1 MTNAKEKAAAL
12 VEKYRN
18 VIGGMAHVAAKQ
30 CAIIAVEEVIAT
42 QPRYPSYVDWD
53 DAGAT
58 YQLYYEAQMEEAMA
72 FWQSVKIEIE
82 QL

>member
-1 MTNAKEKAAAL
+1 MTAKEKAEAL

-18 VIGGMAHVAAKQ
+18 VIGGMSHVAAKQ

-53 DAGAT
+53 DVGASF
-58 YQLYYEAQMEEAMA
+58 QHYYSAQMDEALE
-72 FWQSVKIEIE
+72 FWQSVKFEIE